1 MEIEVLKSEISHI
14 AKKPDVWV
22 VYMNSRKVWIC
33 EINGIRENE
42 QFCVLKLAT
51 KGKCD
56 RK

>member
-33 EINGIRENE
+33 EIDGISDNGV
-42 QFCVLKLAT
+42 FCVLKLAT
-51 KGKCD
+51 KGKCE
-56 RK
+56 K